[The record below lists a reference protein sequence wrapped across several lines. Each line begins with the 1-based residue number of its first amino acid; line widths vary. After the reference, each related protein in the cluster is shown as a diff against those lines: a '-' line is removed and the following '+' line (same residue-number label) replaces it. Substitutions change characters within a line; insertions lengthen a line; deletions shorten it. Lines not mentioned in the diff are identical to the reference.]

1 MNVVSAESLLLQ
13 MGVWVVG
20 AIALAVTTSYFLRPK
35 VRDRY
40 PGGKG
45 RYLTALTIQAAGFM
59 IPIPFVLIYL
69 LGAPILPMFDVF
81 LAVAAGVLVVVILRY
96 LPITGPL
103 LRDLARTRLELAL
116 ERMGGRP

>member
-1 MNVVSAESLLLQ
+1 MNVVSAESLLVQ
-13 MGVWVVG
+13 MGVWVVA
-20 AIALAVTTSYFLRPK
+20 AIALAVATSYFLRPK

-69 LGAPILPMFDVF
+69 LGAPIPAMFDVF
-81 LAVAAGVLVVVILRY
+81 IAVAAGILVVVLLRFV
-96 LPITGPL
+96 PVTGPL

-116 ERMGGRP
+116 ERMGAKP

>member
-1 MNVVSAESLLLQ
+1 MNVVFAQSLLVQ
-13 MGVWVVG
+13 MGLWVAG
-20 AIALAVTTSYFLRPK
+20 AIVLAVASTYFLRPK

-45 RYLTALTIQAAGFM
+45 RYLTALTLQAAGFM
-59 IPIPFVLIYL
+59 VPIPFVLIYL
-69 LGAPILPMFDVF
+69 LGAPIPAMFDVF
-81 LAVAAGVLVVVILRY
+81 IAVVAGVVVVVVLRF

>member
-1 MNVVSAESLLLQ
+1 MNVVSAESLLVQ
-13 MGVWVVG
+13 MGVWVVA
-20 AIALAVTTSYFLRPK
+20 AIGLAVATSYFLRPK

-69 LGAPILPMFDVF
+69 LGAPIPAMFDVF
-81 LAVAAGVLVVVILRY
+81 IAVAAGILVVVLLRFV
-96 LPITGPL
+96 PVTGPL

-116 ERMGGRP
+116 ERMGAKP

>member
-1 MNVVSAESLLLQ
+1 MNVITAESLLVQ
-13 MGVWVVG
+13 MGGWVLI
-20 AIALAVTTSYFLRPK
+20 AIAIAVVATYFLRPK

-45 RYLTALTIQAAGFM
+45 RYLTAITLQAAGFM
-59 IPIPFVLIYL
+59 VPIPVVLVYL
-69 LGAPILPMFDVF
+69 LGAPIWPGLDVL
-81 LAVAAGVLVVVILRY
+81 LAVLAGVVVVVILRFS
-96 LPITGPL
+96 PGTGPL

>member
-1 MNVVSAESLLLQ
+1 MNVVSAESLLAQ
-13 MGVWVVG
+13 MAIWVVI
-20 AIALAVTTSYFLRPK
+20 AIALAVASSYFLRPK

-45 RYLTALTIQAAGFM
+45 RYLTALTIQAAGFI
-59 IPIPFVLIYL
+59 IPVPFVLIYL

-81 LAVAAGVLVVVILRY
+81 LAVSVGIVVVVILRFI
-96 LPITGPL
+96 PVTGPL

-116 ERMGGRP
+116 ERMGTKS